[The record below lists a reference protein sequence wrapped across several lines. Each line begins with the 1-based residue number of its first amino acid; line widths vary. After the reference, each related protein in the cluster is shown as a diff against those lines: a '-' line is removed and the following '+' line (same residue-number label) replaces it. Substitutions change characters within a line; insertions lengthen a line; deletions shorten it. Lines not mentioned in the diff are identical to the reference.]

1 MVKSISN
8 DLNNDEIDA
17 SFNLIDTDNSNSIEF
32 HELSNYYSKVNGV
45 PDVEKK
51 TSIQNGM

>member
-17 SFNLIDTDNSNSIEF
+17 SFNIIDADNSNSIEF
-32 HELSNYYSKVNGV
+32 NELSNYYNKVNGE
-45 PDVEKK
+45 PDMEKK
-51 TSIQNGM
+51 PSIQN